1 MKRHQPTGAASGR
14 HEAPSL
20 PRRLVLYVE
29 DDEGNRQVATVRLER
44 KYDLLCAATDRE
56 ACKILQEHG
65 ARLELIL
72 MDIELQGSALNG
84 IDLTQLIRGKLN
96 VPNLPDYAAKV
107 QPLQTPILFVTAYDE
122 RYRKPELL
130 AVGADE
136 VIAKPIDFV
145 ALHTAMARVYVRRV

>member
-1 MKRHQPTGAASGR
+1 MKKHQPTGSTGR
-14 HEAPSL
+14 FEAPTL
-20 PRRLVLYVE
+20 PRKLVLYVE
-29 DDEGNRQVATVRLER
+29 DNEGNRQVAHVRLER
-44 KYDLLCAATDRE
+44 KYELLCAATDRE
-56 ACKILQEHG
+56 ACQILQEHG
-65 ARLELIL
+65 TRLELIL

-96 VPNLPDYAAKV
+96 VHNLPDYAAKV
-107 QPLQTPILFVTAYDE
+107 PKLETPILFVTAYDE

-145 ALHTAMARVYVRRV
+145 ALHTAMARVYVRRI

>member
-1 MKRHQPTGAASGR
+1 MKKHQPTGSGR
-14 HEAPSL
+14 FEAPHL

-29 DDEGNRQVATVRLER
+29 DDEGNRQVASVRLEK
-44 KYDLLCAATDRE
+44 KYDLLCATNDRE
-56 ACKILQEHG
+56 ACRLLQEYG

-84 IDLTQLIRGKLN
+84 IDLTQLVRGKLN
-96 VPNLPDYAAKV
+96 APHLPDYAAKV
-107 QPLQTPILFVTAYDE
+107 PQLETPILFVTAYGE

-136 VIAKPIDFV
+136 VISKPIDFV